1 MNRPALRVLPTLSGG
16 VFGAAFGSLILSGFC
31 ANRPEPDGLE
41 LLAFAA
47 VLWIFVAAAMFAAN
61 EGWRGRSL
69 PEVLAVSGGCL
80 GMALAMV
87 LLPYV
92 LFTVAVM
99 ILEALGGH
107 L

>member
-1 MNRPALRVLPTLSGG
+1 MNGPSLRVLPTLTGG
-16 VFGAAFGSLILSGFC
+16 VLGVGLGSLMLSGVC

-47 VLWIFVAAAMFAAN
+47 ALWAFVAAAMFAAN

-69 PEVLAVSGGCL
+69 PEAVMVFGSCL
-80 GMALAMV
+80 GLALAML
-87 LLPYV
+87 LLPWV
-92 LFTVAVM
+92 LFTVAAM
-99 ILEALGGH
+99 ILMALGGH

>member
-1 MNRPALRVLPTLSGG
+1 VTGPVLRAIPTLTGG
-16 VFGAAFGSLILSGFC
+16 LLGGALGSLILGGIC

-47 VLWIFVAAAMFAAN
+47 ALWIFIAAGMFAGN
-61 EGWRGRSL
+61 EGWRARSL
-69 PEVLAVSGGCL
+69 PEFLAVSGGCL
-80 GMALAMV
+80 GMAFAML

-99 ILEALGGH
+99 ILEAFGGH